1 VVLNLA
7 WIPFRKIFKTFY
19 DFTDETKFGRNGVD
33 EREREKKSFNDKTR
47 REEGETFTLNWVR
60 KRFTFNWFFYF
71 TFRLKKN
78 YKNV

>member
-33 EREREKKSFNDKTR
+33 ERERERKKSLMIRHVEKKER
-47 REEGETFTLNWVR
+47 RLR
-60 KRFTFNWFFYF
+60 
-71 TFRLKKN
+71 
-78 YKNV
+78 